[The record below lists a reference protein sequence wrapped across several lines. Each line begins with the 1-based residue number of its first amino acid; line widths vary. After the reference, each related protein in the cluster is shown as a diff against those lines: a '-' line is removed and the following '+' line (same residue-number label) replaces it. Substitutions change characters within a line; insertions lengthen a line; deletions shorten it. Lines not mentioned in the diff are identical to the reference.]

1 VKLRDTRSVNQ
12 ANAKIRIVA
21 VPPGEAPLWVRQQWV
36 GLELPLTRYTRLQHA
51 LGFGILSGPSNRFTQ
66 IWGVLLGRAERAKGY
81 AVEGA
86 KAVEALE
93 SSSPDA
99 ARWWREHAPQCI
111 APGRY
116 LLFHD
121 HVCQVIAD

>member
-1 VKLRDTRSVNQ
+1 VKLRYTRSLNQ
-12 ANAKIRIVA
+12 PNAKIRIVA

-36 GLELPLTRYTRLQHA
+36 GLELPLTRYTGLKRA
-51 LGFGILSGPSNRFTQ
+51 LGFGVLSGPPGWIGQ
-66 IWGVLLGRAERAKGY
+66 IWGALVGRAVLAKGY

-86 KAVEALE
+86 KAVEVLE

-99 ARWWREHAPQCI
+99 AAWWREHAPHYI

-121 HVCQVIAD
+121 HFCQLVAD